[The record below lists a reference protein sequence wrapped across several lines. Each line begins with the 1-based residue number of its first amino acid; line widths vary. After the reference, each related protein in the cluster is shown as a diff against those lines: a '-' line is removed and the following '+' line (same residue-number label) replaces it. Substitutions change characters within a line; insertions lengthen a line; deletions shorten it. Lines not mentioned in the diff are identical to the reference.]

1 MPRDLQHVFSS
12 RERERLF
19 VCWESGRR
27 DSCACYSRSG
37 TPSQYFYRQY
47 NGGDLTRATPN
58 SIALIGAALRLAF
71 HDAAEY
77 SPATFGVSD
86 WYRADGC
93 INTAD
98 PGNGGISASIDLLD
112 VAWTTL

>member
-1 MPRDLQHVFSS
+1 MCLLLTPGH
-12 RERERLF
+12 
-19 VCWESGRR
+19 
-27 DSCACYSRSG
+27 
-37 TPSQYFYRQY
+37 PSQYFYRQY

-58 SIALIGAALRLAF
+58 SVALIGAALRLAF

-93 INTAD
+93 INTGD